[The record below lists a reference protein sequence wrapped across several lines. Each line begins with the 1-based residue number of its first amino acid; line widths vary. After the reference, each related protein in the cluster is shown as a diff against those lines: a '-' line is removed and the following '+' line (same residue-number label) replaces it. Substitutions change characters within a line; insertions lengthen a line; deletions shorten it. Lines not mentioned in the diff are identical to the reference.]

1 MKNVT
6 KLLLTLSLMVFAHW
20 TFAQFTV
27 TGKVMD
33 ETNEPLI
40 GASILVQGTDAGTTT
55 DVDGNFSLDVPGNSA
70 TLVVSYLG
78 FTTQEVDVN
87 SSNTTI
93 NITMAEESTVLNE
106 VVIVG
111 YGETT
116 KEKLTGSVSKLRSDK
131 LEGVPLGSVEQT
143 LQGNIAGLQSV
154 MGNGQPGANVS
165 VRIRGQ
171 GSISASS
178 EPLYVIDGIPVVSGN
193 LVTGS
198 DDDLDFNAESTNPLA
213 TINPNDIE
221 SVTVLKDA
229 SATAI
234 YGSRGANGVILIT
247 TKSGKTGK
255 AKMDFST
262 QIGFN
267 NWAVAKD
274 KQLRGLTSREYTEL
288 YIEGYRNRGEDLETT
303 LNRFNNQFPGAVDF
317 GADGSI
323 QNINTETLW
332 LEELSRTG
340 LNQSYN
346 LSLSGGNDAVKYYV
360 SGSYFDQEAPIIY
373 SKLDRLSTRVNV
385 TLQATERLSIS
396 NNLTISKTDQQGMND
411 ATRWANPM
419 YNGYLM
425 APVIPIRNEE
435 GLFYDGHKSFFMG
448 GNNPVGSLSGDD
460 DQRNETIRI
469 LDNISGTYE
478 IMDGLKFKS
487 NWAFDLLSYNEVYF
501 RNARYGDGRNSSG
514 FGSEASR
521 NINNWIGTQTLTYDQ
536 EFGSHNINVLAGY
549 ESQKSSTKSVYASAD
564 GFPNPNLRT
573 LANAANPSTVTSTLS
588 EWSFESFFRSG
599 KL

>member
-1 MKNVT
+1 M
-6 KLLLTLSLMVFAHW
+6 LFANW
-20 TFAQFTV
+20 SYAQFTAS
-27 TGKVMD
+27 GQILD

-40 GASILVQGTDAGTTT
+40 GASVLIQGTDVGTTT
-55 DVDGNFSLDVPGNSA
+55 DVDGNFSLEVPGQSA
-70 TLVVSYLG
+70 TLVISYLG
-78 FTTQEVDVN
+78 FTTQELDVTAN
-87 SSNTTI
+87 SGTLA
-93 NITMAEESTVLNE
+93 ITMAEESTVLNE

-131 LEGVPLGSVEQT
+131 LEGIPLGSVEQT

-178 EPLYVIDGIPVVSGN
+178 EPLYVIDGIPTTSGN
-193 LVTGS
+193 LVTGG
-198 DDDLDFNAESTNPLA
+198 DNDLNFNAESTNPLA

-247 TKSGKTGK
+247 TKSGKEGRTK
-255 AKMDFST
+255 IDFNT

-274 KQLRGLTSREYTEL
+274 KQLRGLNSREYTEL
-288 YIEGYRNRGEDLETT
+288 YFEGYANRGEDLETT
-303 LNRFNNQFPGAVDF
+303 LARFQGQYPGAVDF

-332 LEELSRTG
+332 IEELSRTG

-346 LSLSGGNDAVKYYV
+346 LSLSGGTKNMTYFV

-373 SKLDRLSTRVNV
+373 S
-385 TLQATERLSIS
+385 
-396 NNLTISKTDQQGMND
+396 
-411 ATRWANPM
+411 
-419 YNGYLM
+419 
-425 APVIPIRNEE
+425 
-435 GLFYDGHKSFFMG
+435 
-448 GNNPVGSLSGDD
+448 
-460 DQRNETIRI
+460 
-469 LDNISGTYE
+469 
-478 IMDGLKFKS
+478 
-487 NWAFDLLSYNEVYF
+487 
-501 RNARYGDGRNSSG
+501 
-514 FGSEASR
+514 
-521 NINNWIGTQTLTYDQ
+521 
-536 EFGSHNINVLAGY
+536 
-549 ESQKSSTKSVYASAD
+549 
-564 GFPNPNLRT
+564 
-573 LANAANPSTVTSTLS
+573 
-588 EWSFESFFRSG
+588 
-599 KL
+599 